1 MDFVLSRGCF
11 YPKDHRQA
19 ELLVELHGEIEV
31 GYCRL
36 EQARIVTPPTT
47 NEQSVPPL
55 FHPRCAVR

>member
-36 EQARIVTPPTT
+36 EQAGASDRDSS
-47 NEQSVPPL
+47 QDK
-55 FHPRCAVR
+55 